1 MIRHNFYTIGLLV
14 PLLVG
19 LLGCAGEHSSKALPA
34 GILPDSVFA
43 DLLVDMALAES
54 AANLN
59 IKAVN
64 NSQFD
69 SVYAFRPLIE
79 HGIRKS
85 QYDSTLIYYSS
96 HIEEYKAVYNDV
108 LDRLS
113 AMQALQV
120 K

>member
-1 MIRHNFYTIGLLV
+1 MRSNLYRYGMLI
-14 PLLVG
+14 PLLAV
-19 LLGCAGEHSSKALPA
+19 LLSCAGEHSGKSLPP

-59 IKAVN
+59 VKAVN

-85 QYDSTLIYYSS
+85 QYDSSLYYYSA
-96 HIEEYKAVYNDV
+96 HIEEYKAVYNEV

-113 AMQALQV
+113 AMQAIQV